1 MARRSTIMANI
12 PDQKQKTK
20 QNRTDAENIDIY
32 FFRNL

>member
-1 MARRSTIMANI
+1 MANI
-12 PDQKQKTK
+12 PDQKHKTK